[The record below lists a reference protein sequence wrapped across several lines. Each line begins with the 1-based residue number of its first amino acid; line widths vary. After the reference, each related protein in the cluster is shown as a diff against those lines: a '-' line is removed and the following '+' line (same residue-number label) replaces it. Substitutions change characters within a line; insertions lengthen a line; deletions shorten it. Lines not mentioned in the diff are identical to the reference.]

1 MGRDKA
7 MTTDSNPEPEGTEA
21 GSEYERTGQHGPEM
35 DDTQV
40 AATEELRDDLP
51 PVTDDAAEE
60 PSADDAG

>member
-1 MGRDKA
+1 
-7 MTTDSNPEPEGTEA
+7 
-21 GSEYERTGQHGPEM
+21 M